1 MSHQQK
7 EFPVTPSGPTL
18 PLAILAGRADDMRA
32 EIMVR
37 ISDCRV
43 GGDPL
48 HLTGTLVGPRRGRD
62 MMLPTT
68 VKLVDVTGDHPA
80 ASAAGQALARAVF
93 TEPAYW
99 TPELPNL
106 YRLQAEVQRGDQTVA
121 VVDRMV
127 GLRRLGVRGRSLW
140 LEGRRWVPRGVTISP
155 TGFEPTSLRSLSA
168 AAVIDDPSDAIC
180 EAADQ
185 AGVAIIARL
194 EGADGVPLDTA
205 GARDRIAAWA
215 LHPSVVLALVPRLE
229 SADRA
234 GAIIAAVRPLKG
246 TMLVGLEM
254 DGTQPPDAVPTAI
267 VGGVDCIIVD
277 LPCEGVPHDGWRL
290 GSPWG
295 ADKPLVAQRAGVSGN
310 AAEHRQDCDRLQAA
324 LAAWGCGQGTAN
336 LSWDWA
342 GYSVSGSRGD
352 GPLRNHGC
360 DARS

>member
-1 MSHQQK
+1 M
-7 EFPVTPSGPTL
+7 TPSGPTL

-37 ISDCRV
+37 ISDCRM

-62 MMLPTT
+62 MTLPTT

-80 ASAAGQALARAVF
+80 AGAAGQALARAVF

-140 LEGRRWVPRGVTISP
+140 LEGRRWVPRGMTISP

-185 AGVAIIARL
+185 AGVAIITKL
-194 EGADGVPLDTA
+194 VDADGVPLDAA
-205 GARDRIAAWA
+205 GARDRIAAGA
-215 LHPSVVLALVPRLE
+215 VHPSVVLAVVPRTANAEE
-229 SADRA
+229 ST
-234 GAIIAAVRPLKG
+234 AIIASVRPLKG
-246 TMLVGLEM
+246 TMLVGLEV
-254 DGTQPPDAVPTAI
+254 DGTQPPDAVPAAI

-277 LPCEGVPHDGWRL
+277 LPCDGVPHDGWRV

-295 ADKPLVAQRAGVSGN
+295 ADKPLVAQRAVATGGS
-310 AAEHRQDCDRLQAA
+310 AEHRQECDRLQAA
-324 LAAWGCGQGTAN
+324 LAAWGLAEGATQ
-336 LSWDWA
+336 LPWDWA
-342 GYSVSGSRGD
+342 GYSCILA
-352 GPLRNHGC
+352 P
-360 DARS
+360 

>member
-1 MSHQQK
+1 MTL
-7 EFPVTPSGPTL
+7 PGPSL

-37 ISDCRV
+37 L
-43 GGDPL
+43 GGDVRAGDSGPL

-62 MMLPTT
+62 MTLPTT
-68 VKLVDVTGDHPA
+68 VKLADVTVDH
-80 ASAAGQALARAVF
+80 ASAAAAGQSLARAVF

-106 YRLQAEVQRGDQTVA
+106 YRLQAEIQRGDQTVA

-140 LEGRRWVPRGVTISP
+140 LEGRRWVPRGVTIPP
-155 TGFEPTSLRSLSA
+155 TGFDPTALRSLSA
-168 AAVIDDPSDAIC
+168 AAVVNDPTDAISA
-180 EAADQ
+180 AADQ

-194 EGADGVPLDTA
+194 EGADGVPLDAA

-215 LHPSVVLALVPRLE
+215 LHPSVVLAVVPRTANAEE
-229 SADRA
+229 SMAIVA
-234 GAIIAAVRPLKG
+234 GVRPLKG

-267 VGGVDCIIVD
+267 AGGVDCIIVD

-295 ADKPLVAQRAGVSGN
+295 ADKPLVAQRAFATGSS
-310 AAEHRQDCDRLQAA
+310 AEHRQECDRLQAA
-324 LAAWGCGQGTAN
+324 LAAWGLADGAAQ
-336 LSWDWA
+336 LPWDWA
-342 GYSVSGSRGD
+342 GY
-352 GPLRNHGC
+352 L
-360 DARS
+360 AAAW

>member
-1 MSHQQK
+1 MTASS
-7 EFPVTPSGPTL
+7 PSL
-18 PLAILAGRADDMRA
+18 PLAILLGRADDMRA

-37 ISDCRV
+37 VAV
-43 GGDPL
+43 GEVNGDGSRL
-48 HLTGTLVGPRRGRD
+48 HVTGTLVGPRRGRD
-62 MMLPTT
+62 MTLPTA
-68 VKLVDVTGDHPA
+68 VKLVDVTVDRLA
-80 ASAAGQALARAVF
+80 DADARQALARAVF

-106 YRLQAEVQRGDQTVA
+106 YRLQAEIQRGDQTVA

-140 LEGRRWVPRGVTISP
+140 LESRRWVPRGVTIPP
-155 TGFEPTSLRSLSA
+155 TGFDPTALRSLSA
-168 AAVIDDPSDAIC
+168 AAVVNDPTAAIC
-180 EAADQ
+180 AAADQ

-215 LHPSVVLALVPRLE
+215 LHPSVVLAVVPRLE

-234 GAIIAAVRPLKG
+234 GAIIAVVRPLKG
-246 TMLVGLEM
+246 TMLVGLEV
-254 DGTQPPDAVPTAI
+254 DGTQPPDAVPAAI

-277 LPCEGVPHDGWRL
+277 LPCDGVPHNGWRL

-295 ADKPLVAQRAGVSGN
+295 ADKPLVAQRAGVAGN
-310 AAEHRQDCDRLQAA
+310 AAEHRRECDRLQAA
-324 LAAWGCGQGTAN
+324 LAAWGCGQGTVH
-336 LSWDWA
+336 LPWDWA

-352 GPLRNHGC
+352 GPLGNHGR